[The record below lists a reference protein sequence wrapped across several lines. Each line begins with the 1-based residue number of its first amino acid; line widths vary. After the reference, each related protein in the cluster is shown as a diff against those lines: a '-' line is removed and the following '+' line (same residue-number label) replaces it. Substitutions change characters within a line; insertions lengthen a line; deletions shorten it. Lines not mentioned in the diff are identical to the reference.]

1 MRDDE
6 IPQHLGLVHTIA
18 REVYQWN
25 QSIDLEDLVG
35 YGTIGLIQAARVFD
49 ESRGLSFSTL
59 AAPRIRGAILD
70 ELRRRNG
77 RFEWSW
83 RRQGTMVA
91 LEPAVLRSLPHG
103 QVGEDER
110 SVERVTLETALSS
123 LPERTQTILRLYYV
137 EELPQAEIGA
147 RFGISGRHV
156 QTIRQDALRRLRP
169 KLVGR

>member
-91 LEPAVLRSLPHG
+91 LEPAVLRSLPDATSEG
-103 QVGEDER
+103 DGVLVD
-110 SVERVTLETALSS
+110 RVALETALAS
-123 LPERTQTILRLYYV
+123 LPERTRTILRLYYV
-137 EELPQAEIGA
+137 EELPQAEIGE
-147 RFGISGRHV
+147 RFQITDRRVS
-156 QTIRQDALRRLRP
+156 QIRQEALRRLRP